1 MKKTILLVS
10 IVMISLSSLS
20 QTTNDYLEM
29 SREMLKVEK
38 KAAIAEIMNL
48 TESESVAFWE
58 LYNEYQGKNYLIQN
72 KRISII
78 KEFADNFEN
87 LSSTKADELLNASF
101 NYQTEVL
108 KLKKSYYKKF
118 KKIIPIG
125 EAAKFFQAE
134 GKIDNLVDAELSLQ
148 IPLLETKTN

>member
-10 IVMISLSSLS
+10 LVMIGLSSFS
-20 QTTNDYLEM
+20 QTMNDYLEI
-29 SREMLKVEK
+29 SRELLKVEK

-48 TESESVAFWE
+48 TEAESVGFWE

-87 LSSTKADELLNASF
+87 LSSAKADELLTASF
-101 NYQTEVL
+101 GYQTDVL

-118 KKIIPIG
+118 KKIIPVG

-134 GKIDNLVDAELSLQ
+134 GKIDNLIDAELALE